1 MSWFRVRKACR
12 SSSFINLSF
21 LRLNLRFKQ
30 KMLIE
35 LIPANM
41 IRYVIFYADN
51 KNYHSETINI
61 FAVYL
66 ISLATLL
73 KFSGIILVSIDKSDF
88 LLILVPQICLCI
100 YHKQLS
106 ASVRKENF
114 QTKNRRRETHRRWQF
129 LKKSGISVPQI
140 CFRLPHPLHPQ
151 SKLLKCSDVLG
162 MLNQTLKPFPKF
174 GIVFSGR
181 HSLY

>member
-1 MSWFRVRKACR
+1 LQSRKILGKKRSTQNKLLYKWYFHYPTTNMSWFRVRKACR

-21 LRLNLRFKQ
+21 LRFKQ

-100 YHKQLS
+100 YRKHLS

-114 QTKNRRRETHRRWQF
+114 QTKNRRRKTHLTIF
-129 LKKSGISVPQI
+129 KKVRHFYTSNL
-140 CFRLPHPLHPQ
+140 F
-151 SKLLKCSDVLG
+151 
-162 MLNQTLKPFPKF
+162 QTTSSSP
-174 GIVFSGR
+174 S
-181 HSLY
+181 